1 MERRLRH
8 LGRAL
13 GAAGAA
19 EPAPTKLFRQHD
31 DGTIVHEDLLDLLEQ
46 EQAAAQAKDYRAAQ
60 LLRDTWEV
68 LRPKPRLTLEECA
81 PTDVEEQVAFF
92 LQHGFCILHG
102 VIPAE
107 ALPRAQAAWTAA
119 QEQAEAAWEANTLG
133 ENQNKADRSFF
144 DISNVLALDDVFID
158 MIDSPAVVPLL
169 SRVTG
174 NPRALSPDST
184 IAAAASDGCM
194 WVGGM
199 GGRIVP
205 SEGNADGYTKWH
217 RRAVTPRTPCHPH
230 APALAALTVVRCS
243 PFRRRSVRCRD
254 KPSSYPSESHGF
266 TNPSYRHV
274 KVFTGLWDIPV
285 NG

>member
-8 LGRAL
+8 LNRAL

-31 DGTIVHEDLLDLLEQ
+31 DGTIVQEDLEALLQQ
-46 EQAAAQAKDYRAAQ
+46 EQAAVQAKDYRAAQ
-60 LLRDTWEV
+60 LLRGTWEV

-119 QEQAEAAWEANTLG
+119 QEQAEAAWEANALG

-174 NPRALSPDST
+174 NPRALDPEST

-217 RRAVTPRTPCHPH
+217 RRAARHPSCRQPPHPH
-230 APALAALTVVRCS
+230 TT
-243 PFRRRSVRCRD
+243 RSHGGAVRCRD

-274 KVFTGLWDIPV
+274 KVFTGVWDIPV